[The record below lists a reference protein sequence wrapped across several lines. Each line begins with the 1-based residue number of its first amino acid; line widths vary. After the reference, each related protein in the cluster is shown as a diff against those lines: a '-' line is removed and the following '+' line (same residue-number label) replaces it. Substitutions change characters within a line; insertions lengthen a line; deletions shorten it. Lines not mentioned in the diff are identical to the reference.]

1 MALPRQFELAKKYCG
16 NTKEIK
22 GSKHNPS
29 IVEMFETV
37 GHSWVE
43 SDEVAWC
50 AAFLGTCFEKVGIRS
65 TRALNARSY
74 ENWGIEVS
82 NKDINIDDA
91 KPGDVVVLWR
101 QDPKSW
107 KGHVAFYDKH
117 DKKYV
122 YILGGNQRDEVSIAK
137 YPRDRIVTIRRAG
150 DTEKNVRM
158 PLSVIQQK
166 LKDLGYNPGVIDG
179 LMGPNTRA
187 AILSFK
193 DDNGLKLTPI
203 INKEFET
210 KLENPL
216 TKKREISTARKS
228 GKPLKSRIL
237 NNSNKTMAL
246 GGLGGLLT
254 VGSQIAEALNKV
266 TDKVDEVQGIVEN
279 TVDNIQNKASD
290 RVEEL
295 KEQASDTV
303 ADLKDRVDEVQ
314 VQASDKVA
322 EIKEQA
328 DAAVDSA
335 TDAVKDNVGDII
347 ETAQRFQ
354 WLTNNLDTILFSATV
369 IIFGSI
375 VLYGWLSRKARISD
389 YRENR
394 TL

>member
-1 MALPRQFELAKKYCG
+1 MAAMTPFELALTFVGDC
-16 NTKEIK
+16 KEFSGK
-22 GSKHNPS
+22 AKNNPDIIS
-29 IVEMFETV
+29 FFKDVGFENI
-37 GHSWVE
+37 E
-43 SDEVAWC
+43 FDEVAWC
-50 AAFLGTCFEKVGIRS
+50 SAMVGALHERCGIRS

-74 ENWGIEVS
+74 LNWGTEVS
-82 NKDINIDDA
+82 EGASNLKNA
-91 KPGDVVVLWR
+91 QQGDVVVFWR

-107 KGHVAFYDKH
+107 KGHVAFYVRHTKTH
-117 DKKYV
+117 VYV
-122 YILGGNQRDEVSIAK
+122 LGGNQGNNVTVEA
-137 YPRDRIVTIRRAG
+137 YPINRLLSIRRAG
-150 DTEKNVRM
+150 DIEKNVRM

-216 TKKREISTARKS
+216 TKKREIPTARKS

-290 RVEEL
+290 RVDEL
-295 KEQASDTV
+295 KEQASNTV
-303 ADLKDRVDEVQ
+303 SDLKDRVDEVQ
-314 VQASDKVA
+314 AQASDKVA

-335 TDAVKDNVGDII
+335 TDAVKDKVDQI
-347 ETAQRFQ
+347 ENFS
-354 WLTNNLDTILFSATV
+354 WFLNNLDTILFSATV
-369 IIFGSI
+369 IIFGGI
-375 VLYGWLSRKARISD
+375 VLYGWLSRQYRISD
-389 YRENR
+389 HRENR